1 MSDPSPSRDARY
13 TDRLG
18 RVVCDTGDPWLVR
31 WEAILEHA
39 RCGTLLE
46 LGCGGGRDSRYLT
59 GLGFRVIAGDCSPEA
74 LELCRTSAPLADVRQ
89 IDLREQLPFTDEAF
103 PVVVASLCLHFFP
116 WSLTMNIMDEIR
128 RCLKPGG
135 FLLLR
140 VNSIR
145 DMHHDA
151 AGLQVVEPNLFLVNG
166 LLKRFFD
173 REAMER
179 LIGTRWKV
187 HSLDELTVD
196 RYNAP
201 KVLWEAVLEKQTV

>member
-1 MSDPSPSRDARY
+1 MNDPSPLHASHY

-18 RVVCDTGDPWLVR
+18 RVVSDAGDPWLVR
-31 WEAILEHA
+31 WKGILEHA

-59 GLGFRVIAGDCSPEA
+59 GLGFRIIAGDCSPEA
-74 LELCRTSAPLADVRQ
+74 LKLCRTSAPLADVRL
-89 IDLREQLPFTDEAF
+89 IDLREPLPFTDGAF

-116 WSLTMNIMDEIR
+116 WTLTLNIMDEIR
-128 RCLKPGG
+128 RCLESAG

-151 AGLQVVEPNLFLVNG
+151 VGPQEVEPNLFLVNG

-173 REAMER
+173 REAMDG
-179 LIGTRWKV
+179 LIGTGWKV
-187 HSLDELTVD
+187 HSLEELTVE

-201 KVLWEAVLEKQTV
+201 KILWEAVLEKQTV